1 MKHMNNTRLASL
13 SIAIG
18 VALSGTYAFAA
29 ESNKNVKEDEIER
42 VEIVG
47 SATNLEVTAEDI
59 QKIQANDLNDIFR
72 LEPSVTVGGGG
83 LGITQLV
90 FVRGFEDTM
99 LNVTVDGAPQTGT
112 LFHHIGRLSI
122 EPELLKSVQVQAG
135 AGEATAGSGAIGG
148 AIRFK
153 TKTAND
159 LLADNEQF
167 GGIVKVGGGTNDFV
181 KYSATG
187 YGKLTDNWS
196 VLASHVR
203 IDTDS
208 YEDGNGNEI
217 AFEYT
222 DENGNLVRETTDTE
236 QELSFVKLNGEFGD
250 NQFVSLS
257 HEIREESGNFPSRPN
272 FPISARNPIY
282 PIETERNTT
291 VFNYQWLASPMLNL
305 EFTLYNTEQELIV
318 RGDRAWHPYQ
328 GNIQTIGGDLRN
340 TSYVAAHTLTYGVEY
355 RDQTSEAGSIGQ
367 PLSGEET
374 GKVLG
379 IYVQDHWDI
388 TPDLM
393 LSFGVRYDDYELDT
407 THKFYAESEVTFAQV
422 AAQVPTV
429 ADAGFFVIADFST
442 LTPLGQV
449 VGPNGTFNTLSRT
462 SEDVTVDSDGFS
474 ANIGVAYQL
483 NDAVNLTAGYAQ
495 ALRGKEVGDTF
506 TIDYNGVEPDIQA
519 EDAENAEIGIE
530 YNKDGL
536 LARVAAYQ
544 SRLDNA
550 MNLEIGGTNVRN
562 IGDIESDGVE
572 IKLGYIT
579 ENYSVIASY
588 VHNTTELYNYQPNTS
603 TIALDAN
610 GAPIVNLS
618 SYSADFNAFDVAK
631 IDAPALVD
639 GEPLIYNGIKVE
651 GYEQRALGN
660 SRGDTYT
667 INASYYVTDALELGW
682 FFTYVDSL
690 GGITTLQNAAATG
703 DTSDI
708 FTLTKPSYATHDF
721 FAVYQVSENLTARLM
736 VKNAF
741 DEAYRD
747 HSSFADYSEV
757 FEGFASHLEPGRDIR
772 LNVEYQF

>member
-1 MKHMNNTRLASL
+1 MKNARLGIL
-13 SIAIG
+13 STAIAM
-18 VALSGTYAFAA
+18 ALSSNPLSA
-29 ESNKNVKEDEIER
+29 ESVNDAEVER

-47 SATNLEVTAEDI
+47 AATNLEVTAEDM

-122 EPELLKSVQVQAG
+122 EPELLKSVEVQAG

-159 LLADNEQF
+159 LLDADEQF

-187 YGKLTDNWS
+187 YGKLSDNWS
-196 VLASHVR
+196 FLASHVN

-217 AFEYT
+217 AFEFT
-222 DENGNLVRETTDTE
+222 DENGNVVRQTTETE
-236 QELSFVKLNGEFGD
+236 QQLSFLKFNGEFGE
-250 NQFVSLS
+250 NQFLSLS

-282 PIETERNTT
+282 PIATERNTT
-291 VFNYQWLASPMLNL
+291 VFNYQWLASQWVNL
-305 EFTLYNTEQELIV
+305 EFTLYNTEQELVV
-318 RGDRAWHPYQ
+318 RGDRPWHPYQ
-328 GNIQTIGGDLRN
+328 GNIQTVGGDLRN
-340 TSYVAAHTLTYGVEY
+340 TSYVGAHTLTYGVEY

-388 TPDLM
+388 TEDLM
-393 LSFGVRYDDYELDT
+393 LSFGLRYDDYELDT
-407 THKFYAESEVTFAQV
+407 TNKFFAETELSFAQV

-429 ADAGFFVIADFST
+429 ADAGFFVIADFAT

-449 VGPNGTFNTLSRT
+449 VGPNGTFNTLTRT
-462 SEDVTVDSDGFS
+462 SEDITVDSDGFS
-474 ANIGVAYQL
+474 ANIGAAYQL
-483 NDAVNLTAGYAQ
+483 SDSIKLMGGYAQ

-519 EDAENAEIGIE
+519 EDAENIELGVE

-536 LARVAAYQ
+536 LARIAVYQ
-544 SRLDNA
+544 STLENA

-572 IKLGYIT
+572 VKLGYIADD
-579 ENYSVIASY
+579 YSIIASY
-588 VHNTTELYNYQPNTS
+588 VHNTTKLYDYQPNTS
-603 TIALDAN
+603 TIAVDAN
-610 GAPIVNLS
+610 GQPVVNLS

-631 IDAPALVD
+631 IDAPAVVD
-639 GEPLIYNGIKVE
+639 GQPLIYNGIRVE

-667 INASYYVTDALELGW
+667 INASYNLTEDIELGW

-703 DTSDI
+703 DTSEI
-708 FTLTKPSYATHDF
+708 FTLTKPSYAVHDF
-721 FAVYQVSENLTARLM
+721 FAIYQVTDSLIARLM

-757 FEGFASHLEPGRDIR
+757 FEGFASHLEPGRDVR